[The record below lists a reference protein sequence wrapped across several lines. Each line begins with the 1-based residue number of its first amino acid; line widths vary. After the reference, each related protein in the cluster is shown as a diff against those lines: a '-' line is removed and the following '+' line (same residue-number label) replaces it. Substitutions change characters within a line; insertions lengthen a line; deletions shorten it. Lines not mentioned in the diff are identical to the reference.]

1 MLTCLIGDNKIN
13 LVENKYEKEELKKWS
28 SKRILKCPICGKDYE
43 YCHGKV
49 KMPYFRHK
57 DKEECNYLY
66 SESETQEHLQ
76 GKTDL
81 YNWLLK
87 QSNVTKVE
95 LEAYIPETKQR
106 PDIMFEWNGQKCVI
120 EYQCTPI
127 ASEYYERHELY
138 EACGIKDIW
147 ICGTEKYLENS
158 TSKKFRKK
166 EIEKNTMYY
175 YDSEYKLFITNMKLH
190 EEKIKLLNGCNYF
203 FKFYRA
209 LQFPIEYWLKYPNN
223 LICDLSNVIIDNNL
237 SISFNSIIEDY
248 FNSIFGD
255 DIDER
260 IAKIEEEKNIERQ
273 RKIEM
278 NIKINKILENTKD
291 FLLKNFDITLYNN
304 RYEIDCIEIGN
315 ICFKINE
322 EDNSY
327 LYFLKKFY
335 KYRDYYGW
343 RWGCDKE
350 YISKK
355 HVNEISFNSFLAY
368 VIGWLKQQRI
378 YDDYEKLQYSI
389 GYFSEKLKEYKK
401 EKNNGFR

>member
-28 SKRILKCPICGKDYE
+28 SKSILKCPICGKDYE

-87 QSNVTKVE
+87 QPNVTKVE

-147 ICGTEKYLENS
+147 VCGADKYFQYYHSGNGVKHIS
-158 TSKKFRKK
+158 
-166 EIEKNTMYY
+166 EIEKNTNLYYDTKVGCIFQIDKEMSKKNFEMINNDKTYAHKMKTPFDYLAHKENFFNVKYIDKSYSMQYY
-175 YDSEYKLFITNMKLH
+175 YPSGRRSNKYRYPLVRYEFKK
-190 EEKIKLLNGCNYF
+190 NYSLA
-203 FKFYRA
+203 KCMS
-209 LQFPIEYWLKYPNN
+209 L
-223 LICDLSNVIIDNNL
+223 
-237 SISFNSIIEDY
+237 NSI
-248 FNSIFGD
+248 
-255 DIDER
+255 R
-260 IAKIEEEKNIERQ
+260 
-273 RKIEM
+273 
-278 NIKINKILENTKD
+278 
-291 FLLKNFDITLYNN
+291 
-304 RYEIDCIEIGN
+304 
-315 ICFKINE
+315 
-322 EDNSY
+322 
-327 LYFLKKFY
+327 
-335 KYRDYYGW
+335 
-343 RWGCDKE
+343 
-350 YISKK
+350 
-355 HVNEISFNSFLAY
+355 
-368 VIGWLKQQRI
+368 
-378 YDDYEKLQYSI
+378 
-389 GYFSEKLKEYKK
+389 LKEVK
-401 EKNNGFR
+401 